1 MKNYTLL
8 VKVTES
14 KGFFKKNVYEATLFE
29 HPKVIAIGSS
39 YDEAVNKIQEKI
51 HEYFDF
57 LSDSGEDIPE
67 PAEMTSIMFKNRD
80 KNVFFHV
87 ISIDT
92 SVYSEKTEKINVTM
106 PISLT
111 RKVDDF
117 LKDKVHNTNLFSS
130 RSDFITKAC
139 KQYLPFAQ
147 NLAAIF
153 NNEKNFSALRYK
165 EGNTTDNCCN
175 LLEYLNNIYCN
186 EVILFATYRTASH
199 GYSHDDGPETNLPL
213 MGAIVKLNLP
223 ALRDIYIIFDGLF
236 LTAQR
241 KPRYNEIKEVLDTA
255 VLTNKTSFIR
265 HAVPFTSQLDSVE
278 AVKLLGEF
286 PQNKLTQ
293 DSRSEFFNLLSNIS
307 EAEYINF

>member
-1 MKNYTLL
+1 MKNYT
-8 VKVTES
+8 VIIKVAEPKT
-14 KGFFKKNVYEATLFE
+14 FFSKNVFEATLFDNPE
-29 HPKVIAIGSS
+29 VMASGSS
-39 YDEAVNKIQEKI
+39 YDEAISKVQKKILA
-51 HEYFDF
+51 YFDL
-57 LSDSGEDIPE
+57 LSDRGEDIPE
-67 PAEMTSIMFKNRD
+67 PAEMNSVMFKYRE

-87 ISIDT
+87 IAIDT
-92 SVYSEKTEKINVTM
+92 SLYSEKTEKINVTM

-153 NNEKNFSALRYK
+153 NNEKNFTALRYK
-165 EGNTTDNCCN
+165 EGNTTDNCFN
-175 LLEYLNNIYCN
+175 LLEYLNNTYCS
-186 EVILFATYRTASH
+186 EVILFATHRTASH
-199 GYSHDDGPETNLPL
+199 GYSHDDGPEANLPL

-223 ALRDIYIIFDGLF
+223 ALRDTYIIFDGLF

-241 KPRYNEIKEVLDTA
+241 KPRYNEIKEVLDAA

-265 HAVPFTSQLDSVE
+265 HAVPFTSQLDSLE
-278 AVKLLGEF
+278 AVKLLGEL
-286 PQNKLTQ
+286 PQNKLTE
-293 DSRSEFFNLLSNIS
+293 DSRSEFFKLLSNIS
-307 EAEYINF
+307 EQSM